1 MVSKCANPKC
11 SKRFLYFGRGKL
23 LVVDRRQRSNG
34 DGDEFTG
41 SRSAPELFWLCDE
54 CAALAHF
61 LFSGEKRGEPIHS
74 LAAEFRP
81 GANVA

>member
-23 LVVDRRQRSNG
+23 VAVDRRQENHG

-41 SRSAPELFWLCDE
+41 SRAAPELFWLCDE

-61 LFSGEKRGEPIHS
+61 HFSAQARGSDLLFDSGTPT
-74 LAAEFRP
+74 
-81 GANVA
+81 